1 MQKWIA
7 FGIFSI
13 LLLGGAGA
21 VCAKMQQPPPLTA
34 PAGQV
39 LQHSGPDG
47 ESGTSRKT
55 SKTDFEVTNLTVHRA
70 HFTADYPQIKGLTG
84 VLAEENINQDLENII
99 RKYSEDM
106 TTSDKLNL
114 SYEVASSSGDFYSF
128 VFHGTLTQGM
138 PNGVTGESFP
148 VLDALNYDARTNSRV
163 VSENLLKHD
172 KESLAAFSKLFSS
185 YAGKDAK
192 AFGNDMGVF
201 FTDAD
206 IVFYFLKDDAA
217 PGYTQVHIPLVEAK
231 PFFNDP
237 IQPMNK

>member
-21 VCAKMQQPPPLTA
+21 VCARMQQPPPLTA
-34 PAGQV
+34 SAGQV
-39 LQHSGPDG
+39 LQHSSPYG
-47 ESGTSRKT
+47 ESDTSRKT
-55 SKTDFEVTNLTVHRA
+55 SKADFEVTNKSVQRA
-70 HFTADYPQIKGLTG
+70 HFAADYPQIKGLTG

-128 VFHGTLTQGM
+128 VFHGMLTQGM
-138 PNGVTGESFP
+138 PNGAAGESFP
-148 VLDALNYDARTNSRV
+148 VLDALNYDARTNSRIT
-163 VSENLLKHD
+163 SENLMKHD
-172 KESLAAFSKLFSS
+172 TKSMTAFRKLFSS

-192 AFGNDMGVF
+192 AFGDDMGVY
-201 FTDAD
+201 FTDTD
-206 IVFYFLKDDAA
+206 VVFYFLKNDAA
-217 PGYTQVHIPLVEAK
+217 LGYTQVHIPLVEAK
-231 PFFNDP
+231 PYFNDP
-237 IQPMNK
+237 IQPLNK